1 MTPGQ
6 EFTPKVRAT
15 VNGVAQK
22 PIERVSMAYSF
33 DDAEA
38 AERHETQYF
47 EVFGNYGIF
56 HKGWTSV
63 TKHRT
68 RSETGQVKVAGLDD
82 NWELYNTDEDWSQAK
97 DLVKLSGKPTS
108 G

>member
-22 PIERVSMAYSF
+22 PIEGVSMAYSF

-38 AERHETQYF
+38 AERHKTQYF
-47 EVFGNYGIF
+47 EMLQ
-56 HKGWTSV
+56 SP
-63 TKHRT
+63 
-68 RSETGQVKVAGLDD
+68 
-82 NWELYNTDEDWSQAK
+82 
-97 DLVKLSGKPTS
+97 SGKPTS
-108 G
+108 GLPVNRPQS